1 MSWSVSD
8 KHIEE
13 EKSRKT
19 IFEVILQK
27 VESFFPN
34 SILLSN
40 SLGSKFKWSPNISLN
55 NHSDYSSLP
64 IIADKRKWLH
74 DAQMN

>member
-34 SILLSN
+34 SILLSS
-40 SLGSKFKWSPNISLN
+40 SLGSKFK
-55 NHSDYSSLP
+55 
-64 IIADKRKWLH
+64 
-74 DAQMN
+74 